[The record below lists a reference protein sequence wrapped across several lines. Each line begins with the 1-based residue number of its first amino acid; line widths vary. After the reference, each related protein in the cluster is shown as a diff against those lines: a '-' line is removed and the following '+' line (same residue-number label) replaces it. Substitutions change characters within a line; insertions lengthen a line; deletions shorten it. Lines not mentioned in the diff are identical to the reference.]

1 MVSGIEPKL
10 KRSLS
15 NLLHIWLLL
24 CGAVVLVFF
33 LYFNRLSTHTSLQ
46 YTDHTY
52 RLYDRYC
59 VEIIGFRQ
67 PQTNASFYY
76 PLWLYGQKL
85 LNRLHQRSVASCHH
99 QSPQKKTQK
108 TPSSP
113 DMGEPGSLR

>member
-1 MVSGIEPKL
+1 MVSGVEPKL

-46 YTDHTY
+46 DTGHAYV
-52 RLYDRYC
+52 LYDRQC
-59 VEIIGFRQ
+59 IEITGFRQ
-67 PQTNASFYY
+67 PHANAPFYY
-76 PLWLYGQKL
+76 PLWIYGQKL
-85 LNRLHQRSVASCHH
+85 LNRLHQRSVASCNHR
-99 QSPQKKTQK
+99 SPHKKAQK